1 MGSSPRVR
9 GSRWCCSRRDMFT
22 GIIPAGAGLTTCP
35 NCGKPMFRDH
45 PRGCGAHTLSC
56 VCTESKRGS
65 SPRVRGSHAIMCLH
79 GIEAGII
86 PAGAGLT
93 AQICRV
99 GRPAGDHP
107 RGCGAHWIP
116 LPASPPCRG
125 SSPRVRG
132 SQQIRHA
139 GIPPGGIIPAG
150 AGLTNENQVPCFPQ
164 RDHPRGCGAHSTCRL
179 ASFPSSGSSPRVRG
193 SLNEDLGK
201 WVLDGIIPAGA
212 GLTSELFDATI
223 IARDHPRGC
232 GAHPRHHQ
240 GFCREQG
247 SSPRV
252 RGSLILR
259 YLRTS
264 SSGIIPAGAG
274 LTVPFVTTVT
284 HKGDHPR
291 GCGAHHMAITE
302 EQLKTDHPRGCGAHQ
317 LLAARP
323 TRLGGSSPRV
333 RGSRDDIL

>member
-1 MGSSPRVR
+1 
-9 GSRWCCSRRDMFT
+9 
-22 GIIPAGAGLTTCP
+22 
-35 NCGKPMFRDH
+35 
-45 PRGCGAHTLSC
+45 
-56 VCTESKRGS
+56 
-65 SPRVRGSHAIMCLH
+65 MCLH

-232 GAHPRHHQ
+232 GAH
-240 GFCREQG
+240 
-247 SSPRV
+247 
-252 RGSLILR
+252 
-259 YLRTS
+259 
-264 SSGIIPAGAG
+264 
-274 LTVPFVTTVT
+274 
-284 HKGDHPR
+284 
-291 GCGAHHMAITE
+291 HMAITE
-302 EQLKTDHPRGCGAHQ
+302 EQLKTGSSPRVRGSPATRRPPYALRGIIPAGAGLTRRHSIASSTRRDHPRGCGAHASKAFFKAV
-317 LLAARP
+317 LA
-323 TRLGGSSPRV
+323 GSSPRV
-333 RGSRDDIL
+333 RGSL